1 MDAATISHLQG
12 WLPSV
17 IAGGALAMI
26 WRDVRGVRREWRQAL
41 YKQDGTPIYIMRE
54 ECRQEQAQCQR
65 EVCTK
70 ISDMRTKLDAM
81 DARREEQRN
90 IIINQLM
97 AVSGRI
103 ESISARLDEY
113 IRNHH

>member
-1 MDAATISHLQG
+1 MDLATLQS
-12 WLPSV
+12 WLPTA
-17 IAGGALAMI
+17 IAAGALGLI

-41 YKQDGTPIYIMRE
+41 YRADGTPIYIMRE
-54 ECRQEQAQCQR
+54 ECRTEQAQCQR
-65 EVCTK
+65 EVCSK
-70 ISDMRTKLDAM
+70 ISEMRVKLDAM

-97 AVSGRI
+97 AMSGRI